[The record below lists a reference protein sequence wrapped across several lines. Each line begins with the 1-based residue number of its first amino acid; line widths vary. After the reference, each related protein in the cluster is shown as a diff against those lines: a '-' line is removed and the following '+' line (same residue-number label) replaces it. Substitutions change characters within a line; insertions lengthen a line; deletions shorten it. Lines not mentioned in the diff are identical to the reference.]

1 MAILLWRDKMV
12 SRKVYKERSSNKK
25 YKMAE
30 LTKDLESSTRKKID
44 SILNSLGWK
53 TDEESKECNVFTERA
68 KTKDQNKKLNGNFPD
83 YILYESKS
91 DTPLAIIE
99 AKRKGESL
107 DKALSQA
114 INKYS
119 KPLDIYL
126 IFVYDS
132 TFVKTW
138 DLRSKK
144 ELTID
149 EQILRELISEE
160 RLLRFIKNGSN
171 IGEVTPEVKHTR
183 DELIKIFEWSNNLL
197 RKEGLRNLD
206 RFVEFSNILFIKIIS
221 EIEEDREIN
230 GLDRRLDK
238 DICWESFCD
247 EKDAKKM
254 LNYINNT
261 VLKEGLAKEYNHT
274 DDIFQEKLKIQNP
287 QTVKEIVTKLTTLK
301 LLNTESEIK
310 GDAFEYFLKS
320 LASGNDLGEY
330 FTPRHIVKMMV
341 DLVDPKFGDTVLDPF
356 CGTGGFLIEAFRKM
370 KSGVNEDDE
379 RLIRRLKEISLFGIE
394 LTDTYKIAKMNMIIT
409 GDGHNNIV
417 QDDTAKNEYW
427 KKIFNNEDDKETLKE
442 MQKIKEE
449 GFKIILSNI
458 PYAQKTDYGTQYP
471 IPSNNGD
478 SIFIQNII
486 LSLADKGKCGVI
498 VPEGFLFRKE
508 LKNVRKYLLEN
519 CSIDAIISLPSG
531 VFMPYTGVKTDIII
545 FTKGKPTKRVWYYRI
560 ENDGFE
566 LNVGRKKI
574 NGKNDIDYLLE
585 IWEDKLITKNSWEVG
600 IQQIEKNDYSLLISN
615 NIVEKKEIEH
625 IKPEVMI
632 KDILIME
639 ESIIK
644 ELE

>member
-1 MAILLWRDKMV
+1 MV

-30 LTKDLESSTRKKID
+30 LTKALESSTRKKID

-114 INKYS
+114 INKYA

-644 ELE
+644 ELEELKKLIK